1 MIDNKSNQPKN
12 FVLYTTPNGEVKL
25 EVVSI
30 LEITGS
36 KLFLFCKQFA
46 KKIQL
51 QNSKEIKAGIELPS
65 THLCETF
72 VFFVLKPLF
81 SFKLHP

>member
-1 MIDNKSNQPKN
+1 MIDNELQPTKN

-36 KLFLFCKQFA
+36 KLFPFWKQFA
-46 KKIQL
+46 KQIQL
-51 QNSKEIKAGIELPS
+51 
-65 THLCETF
+65 
-72 VFFVLKPLF
+72 
-81 SFKLHP
+81 

>member
-36 KLFLFCKQFA
+36 KLFPFWKQFA
-46 KKIQL
+46 KKNAIM
-51 QNSKEIKAGIELPS
+51 I
-65 THLCETF
+65 
-72 VFFVLKPLF
+72 
-81 SFKLHP
+81 